1 MIRTVQEASQLAFNV
16 ERWIAEARGGSRAA
30 LERLLEACAP
40 YLLLIANRE
49 LYTALRSRLD
59 PMDVV
64 QVTLM
69 KAWRHFSQ
77 FRGQTELDW
86 LAWLWQILLHNLANE
101 RRTHVQT
108 AMRSIQREVRL
119 TETVATPCSDDAGNE
134 SESPD
139 RQAQAQELQEMLEGA
154 LRRLPKYYRQVL
166 QLHTQEEMT
175 FAQVGERLHCSAEA
189 ARKLWRRAA
198 EKLTRLLGEGNASA
212 KHR

>member
-1 MIRTVQEASQLAFNV
+1 MIRTVQEASQLALNV
-16 ERWIAEARGGSRAA
+16 ERWIGEARGGSRAA
-30 LERLLEACAP
+30 LDRLLEACFP

-49 LYTALRSRLD
+49 LCNVLRSRLD

-69 KAWRHFSQ
+69 KAWRHFHQ

-86 LAWLWQILLHNLANE
+86 LAWLWQILLRSLANE
-101 RRTHVQT
+101 RRAHVQT

-119 TETVATPCSDDAGNE
+119 TDAAVMPCPDDAGSE

-139 RQAQAQELQEMLEGA
+139 RQAQAQELHEILEGA
-154 LRRLPKYYRQVL
+154 LRRLPKRYRQVL
-166 QLHTQEEMT
+166 QLHTQGGMT
-175 FAQVGERLHCSAEA
+175 FAQVGERLQCSAEA

-198 EKLTRLLGEGNASA
+198 EKLAWVLGDAW
-212 KHR
+212 KF